1 MKTLLL
7 DAAAAMGPIML
18 SGCATHEATTT
29 TTTTA
34 NPANQTYSRSE
45 LNQTGQPDTAGAIS
59 GVDPGAQ
66 IR

>member
-7 DAAAAMGPIML
+7 FTAGTVGAIML
-18 SGCATHEATTT
+18 SGCATHETT

-34 NPANQTYSRSE
+34 NPARRTYSKSE
-45 LNQTGQPDTAGAIS
+45 LNQTGQPDTASAIQA
-59 GVDPGAQ
+59 VDSSAQ